1 MILSGKQ
8 KGIIKDFIG
17 VIQYLPLAME
27 NQERVGFEQRRWCSD
42 WWTIEVLK
50 CLYWTADSYRL
61 DPPPNRL
68 KKNDA
73 FAGGIEGMIVEAE
86 VKLKMMDCLEKVKDL
101 SDTLYVCEACRGID
115 ILLAYMIKDW
125 SKIIAYDMNQH
136 YVELLPKHFPGKNIE
151 VFRANSGDMDFTTC
165 IKEPVIFIADNH
177 RMGKEG
183 VERAIKSDNTKA
195 VIVEGVLLK

>member
-1 MILSGKQ
+1 MILSNKQ

-17 VIQYLPLAME
+17 VIQYLPLPME
-27 NQERVGFEQRRWCSD
+27 NQERVGTDKRRWCSD

-68 KKNDA
+68 KNNPD
-73 FAGGIEGMIVEAE
+73 FAGGIEGMIEEAA
-86 VKLKMMDCLEKVKDL
+86 VKLRMMDHLETVKDRA
-101 SDTLYVCEACRGID
+101 DTLYVCEACRGID

-125 SKIIAYDMNQH
+125 PKVIAYDKNEY

-151 VFRANSGDMDFTTC
+151 VFKANSGELDWKTC
-165 IKEPVIFIADNH
+165 ILEPVVLI
-177 RMGKEG
+177 
-183 VERAIKSDNTKA
+183 SDNDKLGDVNKRIIPNNPNVKA
-195 VIVEGVLLK
+195 AIIEGVLLK